1 MKKRNII
8 TLLCILV
15 VIAAAAAIVKF
26 TPVPQPA
33 AASGK
38 IALYTRNKPDAE
50 ITVAVIADGET
61 KIVAYGH
68 DGESI
73 PVPERSYEIGQITR
87 TFTGALAAEAVRDGL
102 LSLDDSVSDF
112 LTLSRGAYS
121 PTVLELLTHSSA
133 YSDYAP
139 EVSGERSSN
148 PYHGITGNDIVA
160 SMNSFRLSYKP
171 PYMYSDSDYGAAVL
185 GSVISK
191 LYDVDFY
198 SILTIFV
205 QEKLGLEHTFVA
217 LEKCME
223 NGWKWNTDDAYIASL
238 GLTSDISDMVSY
250 VKLYLAGA
258 LPVIEMAS
266 DPLYEVNAESSV
278 GYMWTVSRMGW
289 ILSQAGETGHYSA
302 AVKIDKNNKAAV
314 VVLSNYPD
322 DRYGNTMDIA
332 GALLKEATSGG

>member
-1 MKKRNII
+1 MI
-8 TLLCILV
+8 TILSIAA

-26 TPVPQPA
+26 TAVPLPPSA
-33 AASGK
+33 AGK
-38 IALYTRNKPDAE
+38 LALYTRNKPDAE
-50 ITVAVIADGET
+50 ITVAVVSDGET
-61 KIVAYGH
+61 VISAYGH
-68 DGESI
+68 DGEKI

-102 LSLDDSVSDF
+102 LSLDDSVSDV
-112 LTLSRGAYS
+112 LTLSKGTYS

-139 EVSGERSSN
+139 GVSGEKSSN
-148 PYHGITGNDIVA
+148 PYYGITGNDIVA
-160 SMNSFRLSYKP
+160 SMNRFRLSYKP
-171 PYMYSDSDYGAAVL
+171 PYMYADSDYGAAVL
-185 GSVISK
+185 GAVISK
-191 LYDVDFY
+191 LYDVDFF

-217 LEKCME
+217 LEKCTE
-223 NGWKWNTDDAYIASL
+223 NGWKWNTGDAYMASL
-238 GLTSDISDMVSY
+238 GMTSDISDMVSY
-250 VKLYLAGA
+250 VKLYLAGS

-266 DPLYEVNAESSV
+266 DPLYEVNAESAE
-278 GYMWTVSRMGW
+278 GYMWTVSRKGW

-302 AVKIDKNNKAAV
+302 AVKIDKNNHTAV

-332 GALLKEATSGG
+332 GALLEETVSG

>member
-8 TLLCILV
+8 TLLCIAA
-15 VIAAAAAIVKF
+15 VIAAAALIVKF

-33 AASGK
+33 SAAGK
-38 IALYTRNKPDAE
+38 LAMYTRNKPDAE
-50 ITVAVIADGET
+50 ITVAVISEGET
-61 KIVAYGH
+61 QISAYGH
-68 DGESI
+68 DGEPI
-73 PVPERSYEIGQITR
+73 AVPERSYEIGQITR

-102 LSLDDSVSDF
+102 LSLDDLVSEI
-112 LTLSRGAYS
+112 LTLSRGTYS

-139 EVSGERSSN
+139 GVSGDRSSN
-148 PYHGITGNDIVA
+148 RYHGITGNDIVA
-160 SMNSFRLSYKP
+160 SMNRFRLSYKP
-171 PYMYSDSDYGAAVL
+171 PYMYADSDYGAAVL

-191 LYDVDFY
+191 LHDVDFY

-266 DPLYEVNAESSV
+266 DPLYEVNAENSM
-278 GYMWTVSRMGW
+278 GYMWTVSRKGW
-289 ILSQAGETGHYSA
+289 ILSQEGETGHYSS

-314 VVLSNYPD
+314 VVLSNYPN
-322 DRYGNTMDIA
+322 DRYGSTMDIA
-332 GALLKEATSGG
+332 GALLEEITSG